1 MLDNTG
7 SGPDPDSEIKECQ
20 RIVEIAVELIAVSVA
35 CACVCPTLTLSYINI
50 KGDTQYTSFVRL
62 PIYILSLCSLPS
74 SRQIRIY
81 RLRSLLL
88 LYLSSTIQKDCFD
101 DRGFKN
107 RKLLKTTVSIE
118 MYAVVFQFFYVKNIK
133 KYNNEK
139 TLFFFFFE
147 CLLIR

>member
-20 RIVEIAVELIAVSVA
+20 RIVKIAIELIAVSVA

-50 KGDTQYTSFVRL
+50 KGDTQYTSFVSL
-62 PIYILSLCSLPS
+62 PKYILSLCSLTS

-81 RLRSLLL
+81 RFRSLLL

-118 MYAVVFQFFYVKNIK
+118 MYAVVLLFFMSRILK
-133 KYNNEK
+133 KIIIMK
-139 TLFFFFFE
+139 KHFFFFFF
-147 CLLIR
+147 LSVF